1 MDSEYDIRLLFQES
15 PDVLLVLLP
24 DAPRFTMVAA
34 TNARLR
40 ATHTT
45 RDTLG
50 RGLFEV
56 FPDNPADPA
65 ATGTSNLRASLER
78 VLATRQPD
86 SMPVQKYDIRGPD
99 GGFEARY
106 WSPKNFPVLSP
117 SGEVLYILHRVED
130 VTELVRASEL
140 GEELRGR
147 QSAMEREVLQRSREL
162 AAALREVRQANA
174 KLAELDTA
182 KSAFF
187 SNISHEFR
195 TPLTL
200 MIGPLEEVL
209 DRSSLDAATRES
221 LDLAHRNSLRLLKLV
236 NALLDFSKLETGRI
250 EASYEKT
257 DLASYTTDIASAFR
271 SAIEKAGLQF
281 NVDCPPLPEAAYID
295 RDMWEKIVLNL
306 LSNAFKF
313 TERGYIAVRL
323 RDDGNSAR
331 LQIEDSGSGI
341 PAAELQNIFKR
352 FHRIENAKGRTFEG
366 TGIGLALVQEL
377 VKQLGGSIQVESRE
391 ASGSTFTITVPMG
404 KKHLPV
410 ERVRPDES
418 RIAAPMRPH
427 VLVNETL
434 QWVGPESAST
444 CTPGDNHGPTVLL
457 ADDNADMRE
466 YVGRLLSPHYQI
478 IAVADGAAALEAARQ
493 RLPDL
498 VLSDVMMPGLDGFAL
513 LRELRGDPATRTVPI
528 VMLSARAG
536 EESRIEGLGAG
547 ADDYLVKPF
556 SGKELLARVAANL
569 ELARMRKESAAREQE
584 KADAKRLLVIEREAR
599 EEAERAGRMKDEF
612 LATLSHE
619 LRTPLNA
626 ILGWSYILSSR
637 QRSESQLMEGL
648 KTIDRNARAQTRIIE
663 DLLDMSSIISG
674 KVRLD
679 MQRVDLSNVLQ
690 NALATVKPAAEA
702 KGTRVQAD
710 LDPSAGAVSGDPN
723 RLQQVFWN
731 LLSNAVKFTPKG
743 GLVRLLLERVN
754 SHLEVSVSD
763 SGEGINPQFLPYVF
777 DRFRQSDASTTRQH
791 GGLGLGLAIAK
802 QLIELHGGSIRAK
815 SPGLGQGAHFT
826 VSLPLIAV
834 HERDGSSPRPHPP
847 PANLQADVVP
857 CADIAGLKVL
867 VVDDE
872 PDARALIRALL
883 EECQVRVVVAG
894 TAAEGLDLLRENRP
908 DVLVSDIGMPG
919 QDGYELIRQVR
930 RLGLQDGGATP
941 AVALTAYARSEDRM
955 KAVMAGFQHHVSKP
969 VEPNELITMIASLAQ
984 RSSQRGA

>member
-1 MDSEYDIRLLFQES
+1 MDSEHDIHLLFQES

-24 DAPRFTMVAA
+24 DAPRYTMIAA

-45 RDTLG
+45 RDILG

-56 FPDNPADPA
+56 FPDNPEDPT

-78 VLATRQPD
+78 VLKTRQPD
-86 SMPVQKYDIRGPD
+86 TMPVQKYDIRGPD
-99 GGFEARY
+99 GSFEARY

-117 SGEVLYILHRVED
+117 AGEVLYILHRVED

-147 QSAMEREVLQRSREL
+147 QSAMEREVIQRSHEL
-162 AAALREVRQANA
+162 ATALREVREAHA
-174 KLAELDTA
+174 KLAELDTV
-182 KSAFF
+182 KTAFF

-200 MIGPLEEVL
+200 MIGPLEEL
-209 DRSSLDAATRES
+209 LGRPALDASIREP
-221 LDLAHRNSLRLLKLV
+221 LLLAHRNSVRLLKLV
-236 NALLDFSKLETGRI
+236 NALLDFSKLEAGRI
-250 EASYEKT
+250 EASYVKT
-257 DLASYTTDIASAFR
+257 DLASYTADLASAFR
-271 SAIEKAGLQF
+271 SAIEKAGLEF
-281 NVDCPPLPEAAYID
+281 IVDCPALPEAAYVD

-306 LSNAFKF
+306 ISNAFKF
-313 TERGYIAVRL
+313 TDKGRITVSLLASNGT
-323 RDDGNSAR
+323 AR
-331 LQIEDSGSGI
+331 LQVGDSGIGI
-341 PAAELQNIFKR
+341 AQGELQNIFKR
-352 FHRIENAKGRTFEG
+352 FHRIENARGRTFEG

-377 VKQLGGSIQVESRE
+377 VKLLGGSIRVDSRE
-391 ASGSTFTITVPMG
+391 GSGSTFTVEVPMG
-404 KKHLPV
+404 KMHLDV
-410 ERVRPDES
+410 ERIQADDPLSATRIVPD
-418 RIAAPMRPH
+418 
-427 VLVNETL
+427 VFVNETL
-434 QWVGPESAST
+434 HWANPDTVST
-444 CTPGDNHGPTVLL
+444 RVAGDPDRPTVLL

-466 YVGRLLSPHYQI
+466 YVGRLLLPHYQV
-478 IAVADGAAALEAARQ
+478 IAVADGIAALDEARQ
-493 RLPDL
+493 RRPDL

-513 LRELRGDPATRTVPI
+513 LRELRSDPATRTVPI

-536 EESRIEGLGAG
+536 EESRVEGLEAG

-556 SGKELLARVAANL
+556 SGKELRARVSANL
-569 ELARMRKESAAREQE
+569 ELARMRKESAARDQE
-584 KADAKRLLVIEREAR
+584 KADAKRLLDIERQAR

-626 ILGWSYILSSR
+626 ILGWSYILSSG
-637 QRSESQLMEGL
+637 QRSESQLKDGL
-648 KTIDRNARAQTRIIE
+648 NTIERNARAQTRIIE

-679 MQRVDLSNVLQ
+679 VRRVDLSQVLQ
-690 NALATVKPAAEA
+690 NALATVRPAAEA
-702 KGTRVQAD
+702 KGTVLQVI
-710 LDPSAGAVSGDPN
+710 LDPLAGSVSGDPD

-731 LLSNAVKFTPKG
+731 LLSNAVKFTPQG
-743 GLVRLLLERVN
+743 GLVQLNLERVN
-754 SHLEVSVSD
+754 SHLQVCVSD
-763 SGEGINPQFLPYVF
+763 SGEGISPQFLPYVF

-802 QLIELHGGSIRAK
+802 QLIELHGGTVLARSAGI
-815 SPGLGQGAHFT
+815 GQGATFI
-826 VSLPLIAV
+826 VSLPLIAA
-834 HERDGSSPRPHPP
+834 HERETPSRRRPA
-847 PANLQADVVP
+847 ANNLPDEAIP
-857 CADIAGLKVL
+857 CAAIAGLKVL

-883 EECQVRVVVAG
+883 EEYEAQVVVAG
-894 TAAEGLDLLRENRP
+894 TAAEGLDLLRARRP

-919 QDGYELIRQVR
+919 EDGYELIRQVR
-930 RLGLQDGGATP
+930 RLGHHDGGATP

-969 VEPNELITMIASLAQ
+969 VDPNELITMIASLAQ
-984 RSSQRGA
+984 RPSMRGA